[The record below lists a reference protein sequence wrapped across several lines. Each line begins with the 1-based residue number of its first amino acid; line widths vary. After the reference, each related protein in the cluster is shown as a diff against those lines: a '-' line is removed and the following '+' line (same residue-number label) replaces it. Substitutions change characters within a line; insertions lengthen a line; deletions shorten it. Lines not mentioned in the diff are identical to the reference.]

1 MKKLL
6 QFIVAVT
13 IIGAAVSCDSI
24 SKAISP
30 TKMDTVEGTQLVID
44 GLKKNVDL
52 NKWKVYELYW
62 MEGEELENNLQM
74 LYVGMINEDNGCFTQ
89 TFHLA
94 GPVAGTASNLHEA
107 IGIGMDKLNYNE
119 VKGITPEMID
129 PEAIRQQYEA
139 AKAML
144 PEKYDF
150 KSIGTYRFK
159 EVLPTG
165 NSFIDRGKQI
175 GRIDASFE
183 LNMTERGKEYVESA
197 GKRSMQYYEVDFNV
211 LPDGSVEIDE

>member
-1 MKKLL
+1 MKKFLPIIAAVA
-6 QFIVAVT
+6 IV
-13 IIGAAVSCDSI
+13 GAAVSCDSI
-24 SKAISP
+24 SKALSP
-30 TKMDTVEGTQLVID
+30 TKMDTVECTQMVVD

-62 MEGEELENNLQM
+62 MEGEELENDLQM
-74 LYVGMINEDNGCFTQ
+74 LCVGMINEDNACFTQ

-94 GPVAGTASNLHEA
+94 GPVAGSASDLHEA
-107 IGIGMDKLNYNE
+107 IGTGMDKLDYNE

-129 PEAIRQQYEA
+129 PQAIQQQYEA

-144 PEKYDF
+144 PEQYDF

-159 EVLPTG
+159 EVLPSG
-165 NSFIDRGKQI
+165 NSFLDRGKNIGQI
-175 GRIDASFE
+175 EVSFE
-183 LNMTERGKEYVESA
+183 LNMTERGKEYIENA
-197 GKRSMQYYEVDFNV
+197 GKKSIQYYEVDFNV